1 MNISIIKKSNNK
13 KGIII
18 VNTPLIPLLCFSVD
32 DINEKY
38 YGDDNN
44 NVKIYFNILQFL
56 QYISFERYTFQVLEA
71 ENITDAWVI
80 HVVFEY

>member
-1 MNISIIKKSNNK
+1 MNISIIKKSNK

-18 VNTPLIPLLCFSVD
+18 VNTPLIPLLCFSVND
-32 DINEKY
+32 NEKY
-38 YGDDNN
+38 YGYDNN

-71 ENITDAWVI
+71 ENITDA
-80 HVVFEY
+80 

>member
-1 MNISIIKKSNNK
+1 MNISIIKKSNK

-18 VNTPLIPLLCFSVD
+18 VNTPLIPLLCFSVNG
-32 DINEKY
+32 NEKY
-38 YGDDNN
+38 YGYDNN

-71 ENITDAWVI
+71 ENITDA
-80 HVVFEY
+80 

>member
-56 QYISFERYTFQVLEA
+56 Q
-71 ENITDAWVI
+71 
-80 HVVFEY
+80 